1 MIGIL
6 LILMHEMSSCTPP
19 LSPPDMPSTSS
30 MISTIFFFGP
40 PKKDIA
46 RFVTISRIAFEA
58 LPPTPSRMSLL
69 LFPRVSDAFTSV
81 TSNPSCLAM
90 IVAALLFPMPGGP
103 LMSTA
108 FIGLSLPLASARGC
122 APVTWMSSHVDKN
135 LRRSAICLPLPMSC
149 AGAEGLYL
157 FTHSGVGS
165 SALAGL
171 EEPLGPAPAAEGAE
185 GLEGAAAGAQTG
197 ATSSRAFGT
206 SSTFEA
212 SPALRAHS
220 ATIANRPSSSMRVVP
235 CSLALLYLDWPQS
248 VPTRR

>member
-81 TSNPSCLAM
+81 TSNPSCLAI

-108 FIGLSLPLASARGC
+108 FMGLSLPLASARMRAG
-122 APVTWMSSHVDKN
+122 HVDVLPRRQKPAKVRDLFAVADE
-135 LRRSAICLPLPMSC
+135 LRGCGGLVLVHPQRRGVLRLGGSRGTARS
-149 AGAEGLYL
+149 GARRR
-157 FTHSGVGS
+157 GS
-165 SALAGL
+165 
-171 EEPLGPAPAAEGAE
+171 
-185 GLEGAAAGAQTG
+185 
-197 ATSSRAFGT
+197 
-206 SSTFEA
+206 
-212 SPALRAHS
+212 
-220 ATIANRPSSSMRVVP
+220 
-235 CSLALLYLDWPQS
+235 
-248 VPTRR
+248 